1 MGQASRQADPW
12 IDGVAH
18 GTDDLVMANPIRATP
33 SLLLATMVL
42 ATRVLAADPVLPLS
56 PADRTTIDTIL
67 GPGVVGEAMPSAP
80 IGDPTTYFPL
90 EERTLSYRVTS
101 GKNAGATYP
110 LKIGRHAR
118 PAGAQAWR
126 FQLSPTLAA
135 YLHRAREGNLVM
147 PAVSDTDHGIVVVT
161 TPPNPFVIQGMQPGE
176 TRSFTQTVA
185 VDYLDDPTRLDYSG
199 TMTGALTYVGTYRV
213 TVPAGTYDAVLLRTT
228 CSGKVGP
235 AHTTD
240 TAYYFFA
247 PGTGVVAMISQE
259 DVEAFWVIDID
270 TTSGKVLAAR

>member
-1 MGQASRQADPW
+1 MRTTLS
-12 IDGVAH
+12 
-18 GTDDLVMANPIRATP
+18 LVLTTIALTT
-33 SLLLATMVL
+33 S
-42 ATRVLAADPVLPLS
+42 VLAADPVLPLS
-56 PADRTTIDTIL
+56 PDERATVDRIL
-67 GPGVVGEAMPSAP
+67 GPGVVGEALPSAP

-101 GKNAGATYP
+101 GKHAGATYP

-135 YLHRAREGNLVM
+135 YLHRAEEGSLVM
-147 PAVSDTDHGIVVVT
+147 SAVSDSDHGIVVVT
-161 TPPNPFVIQGMQPGE
+161 TPPNPFVVQGLQPGE
-176 TRSFTQTVA
+176 TRSFTQQVA

-199 TMTGALTYVGTYRV
+199 TMTGSLEYVGTYRV
-213 TVPAGTYDAVLLRTT
+213 TVPAGTYDAVLLRTK
-228 CSGKVGP
+228 CAGKVGP

-259 DVEAFWVIDID
+259 DVEAFWVINID
-270 TTSGKVLAAR
+270 TTSGKVLAGS